1 MSRVGDQIKEER
13 IKKGITPKQLGKK
26 CGVAE
31 SFIIDIETGK
41 KIINEKQLKQIEK
54 ILGKNFEESVSFSI
68 EEKKEEIKPII
79 KEKIIPRKDV
89 KPLDQ
94 WEDALCNIIKKIPI
108 YDLNMDKIKGYK
120 YFPIIDKK
128 VEGVHPDK
136 LMYIQVLNDDLKEFR
151 ICRGDNILIYLNS
164 EIVNHSIA
172 FIEYKGKKQLRK
184 IKKIDTNKIE
194 MMSLGD
200 SKKDVVFIK
209 DIKVIGRGIRVE
221 MNLNH

>member
-1 MSRVGDQIKEER
+1 MSRIGDQIKEER
-13 IKKGITPKQLGKK
+13 IKKGMTPKQLGKK

-68 EEKKEEIKPII
+68 EEKKEETKPIF
-79 KEKIIPRKDV
+79 KEKTVHRRDV
-89 KPLDQ
+89 NPLDQ
-94 WEDALCNIIKKIPI
+94 WEDALYNIIKKVPI
-108 YDLNMDKIKGYK
+108 YNLNMDKIKEYK

-128 VEGVHPDK
+128 VEGLNPEK
-136 LMYIQVLNDDLKEFR
+136 IIYIQVPNDDLKEFR
-151 ICRGDNILIYLNS
+151 ICRGDYILIYLNS
-164 EIVNHSIA
+164 EIVNHSIGL
-172 FIEYKGKKQLRK
+172 IEYEGKKQLRK
-184 IKKIDTNKIE
+184 IKKIDANQIE
-194 MMSLGD
+194 IISLVD
-200 SKKDVVFIK
+200 SKRDVVSIK